1 MMKSSEVHAPRLVLR
16 SDGPASLVLRPD
28 HIRVEI
34 SVQVTELE
42 VSRAVALI
50 ESSVD
55 AAARELVGVL
65 PGARVLLAGLDLR
78 RNIDKSSR
86 AGLEIAAVVCS
97 GHVHVPLAVEASYW
111 PRARSV
117 AALHAVLAATATAGG
132 KLKHP
137 VQLGF
142 GPAVALVD
150 DPEQHRLALI
160 ERWLAR
166 ARELA
171 TRAQAQGLCGAL
183 HLRECAVPGAVSQHP
198 RNLDEVE
205 LRLALD
211 GPLIATPAGE

>member
-1 MMKSSEVHAPRLVLR
+1 MNYRAPQLRIAPVSLALLAALSGACSS
-16 SDGPASLVLRPD
+16 
-28 HIRVEI
+28 
-34 SVQVTELE
+34 
-42 VSRAVALI
+42 I
-50 ESSVD
+50 ESDYGASGAD
-55 AAARELVGVL
+55 TNASN
-65 PGARVLLAGLDLR
+65 PGSA
-78 RNIDKSSR
+78 S
-86 AGLEIAAVVCS
+86 LEIAAVVCS